1 MLKNDA
7 YDVNDIIQVK
17 KQHPCGSNEWK
28 ILRLGMDIKLQCC
41 GCERIVMM
49 PRAKFNQIARRNI
62 SKD

>member
-49 PRAKFNQIARRNI
+49 PRTKFNQIARRNI

>member
-7 YDVNDIIQVK
+7 YDVNDIVQVK

-49 PRAKFNQIARRNI
+49 PRAKFNKIARRNI
-62 SKD
+62 SKH